1 MLRILALIFM
11 ASLLLGPALAR
22 AGFFEEKNT
31 PVQEI
36 ACGECE
42 SEAGNLDTDLKER
55 VTAIEKTVSYKL
67 NKKENHHDNGITLF
81 TDPDS
86 SFSDAAVKGLVKFKQ
101 DNPGWKVKGIIL
113 TNGINLKEKLLKRRD
128 YFINDIEFSIDL
140 NGSLARQF
148 DILKAPAYAITY
160 NNRYYKITG
169 QTDLNEAISKLNK

>member
-22 AGFFEEKNT
+22 AGLFEEKNT
-31 PVQEI
+31 AAREI
-36 ACGECE
+36 GCGGCE

-55 VTAIEKTVSYKL
+55 VTAIEKTVSDKL
-67 NKKENHHDNGITLF
+67 NRKENHHVNGITLF
-81 TDPDS
+81 IDPDS
-86 SFSDAAVKGLVKFKQ
+86 SFSDAAVKGLVKFKK

-113 TNGINLKEKLLKRRD
+113 TNGVNLKGKLLKKRD

-140 NGSLARQF
+140 NGNLARQF
-148 DILKAPAYAITY
+148 DIFNAPAYAITY

-169 QTDLNEAISKLNK
+169 LTDLNEAISKLNK